1 MLFVYVSLY
10 RETGVLRTMK
20 ILVPT
25 AGTKP
30 ARENAD
36 YILYIAK
43 KLKAEV
49 SVIHILDIGEESP
62 GGEEALNIFKEEAE
76 NWDVKV
82 TTHLI
87 EGNVVP
93 TIVDFAEEENVNLII
108 MGASRGR
115 IIADWIVTDILD
127 KTKIPVVII
136 PIKFRK

>member
-1 MLFVYVSLY
+1 
-10 RETGVLRTMK
+10 MK

-25 AGTKP
+25 AGPKP

-62 GGEEALNIFKEEAE
+62 GGKEALSIFMEEAE

-82 TTHLI
+82 TTHMM
-87 EGNVVP
+87 EGNIVP
-93 TIVDFAEEENVNLII
+93 TIVDFAEDENVNLII
-108 MGASRGR
+108 MGASKGR